1 MTRQYPERIGSYLQ
15 DVLDSAA
22 LLQSYLRPYSRES
35 FAGEDA
41 SSIQI
46 SLVRDSVVRRLEI
59 IGQALHNIQT
69 ADPEYVQLHQ
79 LDVRSWYGLR
89 SKISHGYE
97 DLDYSLLWDVVRL
110 DLPALMAQ
118 VRHCL
123 DLDDPVIRVSRSHP
137 PRGRS
142 R

>member
-1 MTRQYPERIGSYLQ
+1 MRRPYPERIPSYLQ

-22 LLQSYLRPYSRES
+22 LLQSHVRPYTRED
-35 FAGEDA
+35 FANEDA
-41 SSIQI
+41 SSIQLT
-46 SLVRDSVVRRLEI
+46 LVRDGVVRRLEI

-69 ADPEYVQLHQ
+69 ADPEYAQRHR

-97 DLDYSLLWDVVRL
+97 ELDYGLLWGVVKL
-110 DLPALMAQ
+110 ELPALVAQ

-123 DLDDPVIRVSRSHP
+123 DLDNPAVRVSRSCP
-137 PRGRS
+137 PRGHR